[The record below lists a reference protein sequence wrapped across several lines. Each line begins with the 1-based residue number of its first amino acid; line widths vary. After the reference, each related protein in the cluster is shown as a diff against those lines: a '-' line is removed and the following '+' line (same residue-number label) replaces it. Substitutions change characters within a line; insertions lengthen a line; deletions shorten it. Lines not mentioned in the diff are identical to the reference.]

1 MHNQMDPHKKQ
12 AAPRERP
19 TVDQSG
25 SREPSYRIR
34 PATAEDLPFLWDM
47 LFESLYVQEGA
58 EPFDRSI
65 LEQPSMRKYAEDW
78 GRAGDFGVIAE
89 APDGTPLGSATAR
102 YFGADNRGYGY
113 VAPDV
118 PELGMALLPGSR
130 GRGIGTAL
138 LGHLLDGL
146 RERGARRASLSVDP
160 GNESAMKLYRR
171 FGFEEVGREGT
182 SITLMANL
190 GKEGADPTPSEA
202 LSSAGEA
209 GTANAANAADAADAA
224 DAAERYAAPGEAEL
238 ERDPLIV
245 SLRPEPY
252 ARMLAGTKKHEF
264 RRRFADR
271 PTGAYLYVSTP
282 VGAVAAYAEFGRPI
296 AGTPE
301 ELAVLAER
309 DEPGSYAQTLAYFD
323 GTKRGFAVPILAVRP
338 IAPLPLADM
347 RGTFGFP
354 PPRSYRRLGAASA
367 LGRELAERLA
377 AADEGTEPR

>member
-1 MHNQMDPHKKQ
+1 MYNQMDPHKKQ
-12 AAPRERP
+12 TTSRERRA
-19 TVDQSG
+19 VDPGGSG
-25 SREPSYRIR
+25 ELSYRIR
-34 PATAEDLPFLWDM
+34 PATEDDLPFLWEM
-47 LFESLYVQEGA
+47 LFESLYVPEGA

-65 LEQPSMRKYAEDW
+65 LEQPAMRKYAEDW

-138 LGHLLDGL
+138 LRHLLDGL
-146 RERGARRASLSVDP
+146 REQGARRASLSVDP
-160 GNESAMKLYRR
+160 GNESAMKLYLR
-171 FGFEEVGREGT
+171 FGFGEAGREGT

-190 GKEGADPTPSEA
+190 VKEGTDPTPSEA

-209 GTANAANAADAADAA
+209 GTVDAADAH
-224 DAAERYAAPGEAEL
+224 AAPRETAL
-238 ERDPLIV
+238 ERDPLII

-252 ARMLAGTKKHEF
+252 ARMLAGTKRHEF

-271 PTGAYLYVSTP
+271 PSVAYLYVSTP
-282 VGAVAAYAEFGRPI
+282 VGAIAACAEFGRPI

-301 ELAVLAER
+301 QLAALAER

-323 GTKRGFAVPILAVRP
+323 GTPRGFAVPILAVRP
-338 IAPLPLADM
+338 IAPLPLAEL

-354 PPRSYRRLGAASA
+354 PPRSYRRLDAASA

-377 AADEGTEPR
+377 AAGEGTEPG

>member
-1 MHNQMDPHKKQ
+1 MDPHKKQ

-19 TVDQSG
+19 TVDQGG

-130 GRGIGTAL
+130 GQGIGTAL
-138 LGHLLDGL
+138 LERLLDGL

-182 SITLMANL
+182 SITLMASL

-209 GTANAANAADAADAA
+209 GTAN
-224 DAAERYAAPGEAEL
+224 AAERYAAPGEAEL

-264 RRRFADR
+264 RRRFAGR
-271 PTGAYLYVSTP
+271 PAGAYLYVSAP
-282 VGAVAAYAEFGRPI
+282 VGAIAAYAQFGRPI

-301 ELAVLAER
+301 ELAALAER

-354 PPRSYRRLGAASA
+354 PPRSYRRLDAASA

-377 AADEGTEPR
+377 AAGEGPEPG